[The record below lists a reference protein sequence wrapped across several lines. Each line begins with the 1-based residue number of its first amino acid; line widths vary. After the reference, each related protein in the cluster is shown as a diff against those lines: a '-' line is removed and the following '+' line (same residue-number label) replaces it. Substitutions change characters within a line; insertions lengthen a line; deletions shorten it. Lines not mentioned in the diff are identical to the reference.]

1 MLTVMLVS
9 FTSSYAQ
16 IKNATKVEVKVYGN
30 CGMCEKTIEKA
41 GSLKKVAEVDW
52 NKDTQ
57 IATVTFDAKATS
69 NDDILKKIALAG
81 YDNDSFL
88 APDDVYN
95 NLHGCCQY
103 DRVAKTPVKEEMKMK
118 ENHVEHKEKSE
129 EIHTEHVEKK
139 QDAHTEHIKVASK
152 EVKVS
157 NQLDEVY
164 ENYFALKEALVKTD
178 ATSASAKSKALLTAI
193 NAVKMNELKMDVHM
207 VWMKVM
213 KELIN
218 DATAISTSKDIK
230 IQRASFDTL
239 SESMYKLMKISK
251 SETAVYYQHCP
262 MANDGKGANWLSK
275 EKVVKNPYYGSM
287 MLSCGKVVET
297 IK

>member
-9 FTSSYAQ
+9 FTSTYAQ
-16 IKNATKVEVKVYGN
+16 IKNSKTETAEVFGN
-30 CGMCEKTIEKA
+30 CGMCKKTIEKA
-41 GSLKKVAEVDW
+41 GTV
-52 NKDTQ
+52 NKESSVIWDMDTK
-57 IATVTFDAKATS
+57 IATITYDEKKTNKEAV
-69 NDDILKKIALAG
+69 LKKIALAG
-81 YDNDSFL
+81 YDNASFL

-103 DRVAKTPVKEEMKMK
+103 DRVAKTPVIEEVKMK

-139 QDAHTEHIKVASK
+139 QETHAEHKKVTSK
-152 EVKVS
+152 EVKES
-157 NQLDEVY
+157 NQLDNVY
-164 ENYFALKEALVKTD
+164 ENYFALKDALVKTD
-178 ATSASAKSKALLTAI
+178 ATSASAKAKALLTAI

-213 KELIN
+213 KELKS

-239 SESMYKLMKISK
+239 SESMYKLIKVSK

-262 MANDGKGANWLSK
+262 MAIGGKGANWLSK
-275 EKVVKNPYYGSM
+275 EKAVKNPYYGSM